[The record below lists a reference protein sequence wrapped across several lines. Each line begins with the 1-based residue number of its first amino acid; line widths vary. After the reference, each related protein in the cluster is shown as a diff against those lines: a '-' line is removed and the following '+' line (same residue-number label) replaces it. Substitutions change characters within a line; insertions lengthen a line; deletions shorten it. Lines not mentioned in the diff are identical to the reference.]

1 MTKPYAR
8 IRSAAIDGRAQA
20 VMYKITQLR
29 KLHQVLVKE
38 EEAIE
43 NAIAK
48 DTGFS
53 AVEVK
58 LEYYMAMKSLRD
70 HIVALDKTKVLD
82 KEYALAHKKD
92 APENRDAVGVV
103 IIEPATYTSFY
114 SVISALSAAIAGG
127 NCVLLQVC
135 AAL

>member
-8 IRSAAIDGRAQA
+8 IRSAAVDGRAQA
-20 VMYKITQLR
+20 IMYKILQLR
-29 KLHQVLVKE
+29 KLHQVLVRE
-38 EEAIE
+38 GEAIE
-43 NAIAK
+43 DAIAR
-48 DTGFS
+48 DTGFN

-70 HIVALDKTKVLD
+70 HVVALDRKKCLEA
-82 KEYALAHKKD
+82 EYALAHKKD

-103 IIEPATYTSFY
+103 IIEPGTHTPFY

-127 NCVLLQVC
+127 NCVLLQVGD
-135 AAL
+135 AS